1 MTLQALRQRIGSDEF
16 RVVLRRWAQEHAQS
30 NADTGDLLALAER
43 CVARPAV
50 PDLAVRGRQAAGLPP
65 LRRGGV
71 GDAPPS
77 GAGPLLRARLA
88 AQQLSGEPAASVL
101 DIVQRLLAVQAQDG
115 RGARLAVR
123 ARSRGLAA
131 SDVDTELT
139 ERRGLVV
146 SSLNRGTLHLVRAE
160 DYGWLHALTAPTQV
174 TANDRRL
181 AQEGLTDVDADR
193 GVAVVERS
201 LACHGPQTRDVLR
214 EQVAG
219 AGVRVEGQAFAHVLL
234 RATLR
239 GLVVRGPMVDGEHAF
254 VLVRDWLGG
263 PEPVDREV
271 ALGELARRYLVGH
284 GPASAADLARWA
296 GVTLGDARRG
306 LRTSGS
312 PLVELADGLVDVAG
326 RGPVPAPPLPRLLG
340 AFDPLL
346 LGWTS
351 RTDVVGDRPGVV
363 TSNGVFRPFALVG
376 GRAVALWSLRAGAV
390 ELAPFEDVRLGRN
403 VEAALAVDAEDVRRF
418 LAV

>member
-1 MTLQALRQRIGSDEF
+1 M
-16 RVVLRRWAQEHAQS
+16 
-30 NADTGDLLALAER
+30 GD
-43 CVARPAV
+43 
-50 PDLAVRGRQAAGLPP
+50 
-65 LRRGGV
+65 
-71 GDAPPS
+71 
-77 GAGPLLRARLA
+77 
-88 AQQLSGEPAASVL
+88 ASVL
-101 DIVQRLLAVQAQDG
+101 DVVQRLLAVRAQDG

-193 GVAVVERS
+193 GVVVVERS

-214 EQVAG
+214 VQVAG

-403 VEAALAVDAEDVRRF
+403 VEAALAADAEDVRRF
-418 LAV
+418 LAS